1 MNFPIVGE
9 GHPPNIY
16 IWIIFPIFYIWSHPD
31 LYLCAC
37 IVYIILY
44 SSPKK
49 DRKVKSH
56 WNSDTYHFPASLG
69 YPVCYFNFLPCFV
82 FFDRME
88 SLKPQA
94 VWLQSSSL
102 CTPSLRL
109 PASAPQVCWDG
120 DSMGWKDGKNGGFVG
135 ISWEYNGNIMGMA
148 MQWKIYC
155 TGIKSL
161 LGGMWPLVV
170 KSRES
175 RTMEG
180 ASLETRLVRPPW
192 KAEGET
198 WITHTNF
205 TGPFVGGFYDC

>member
-1 MNFPIVGE
+1 MF
-9 GHPPNIY
+9 
-16 IWIIFPIFYIWSHPD
+16 
-31 LYLCAC
+31 
-37 IVYIILY
+37 
-44 SSPKK
+44 
-49 DRKVKSH
+49 
-56 WNSDTYHFPASLG
+56 
-69 YPVCYFNFLPCFV
+69 CF

-120 DSMGWKDGKNGGFVG
+120 GSMGWKYGKNGGFVG
-135 ISWEYNGNIMGMA
+135 ISWEYNGNIVGMA

-155 TGIKSL
+155 TGIKDL

-175 RTMEG
+175 RTVEG

-198 WITHTNF
+198 WITHTSLDHLWEDSTIASCFLVYLVASFGANF
-205 TGPFVGGFYDC
+205 HFLYISFVFLQIHALVHAVS